1 MRKSRIDND
10 FPKKKYT
17 ELMAENLPMLRMKL
31 GINQDE
37 LAEIIGSSRQ
47 MLSLI
52 ERGVRPMMW
61 DTFMSMIYVF
71 RINPSTH
78 DLLEFLGLYTQELE
92 NFLSISEPGKISK
105 HD

>member
-1 MRKSRIDND
+1 MRKSRVNGD

-37 LAEIIGSSRQ
+37 LAELIGSSRQ

-71 RINPSTH
+71 RINPSTRE
-78 DLLEFLGLYTQELE
+78 LLEFLGLYTQELE
-92 NFLSISEPGKISK
+92 DFLNISEEGRLSRR
-105 HD
+105 D

>member
-1 MRKSRIDND
+1 MRKSRVSGD

-37 LAEIIGSSRQ
+37 LAELIGSSRQ

-71 RINPSTH
+71 RINSSTSK
-78 DLLEFLGLYTQELE
+78 LLEFLGLYTEELE
-92 NFLSISEPGKISK
+92 DFLNISEESRFSK
-105 HD
+105 RD